1 MRKLKVG
8 LYFNNFG
15 FSGVDLSNP
24 ELGNPGIGGTL
35 FNFVTLPYYY
45 SRHVNDEIEWYLIG
59 PNNSVLPTNINP
71 IHIDKPEDLSQV
83 FETYSFDYFIW
94 KPARTKFIIGLL
106 EKYQIRGIAWCHNIP
121 EPIEL
126 NQLAKSRYVK
136 AVSWV
141 GHEAMDV
148 VRDHAI
154 INKSTVIYNGFDPSP
169 YLQSPNLDRDPN
181 LVVYLGS
188 LHPAKCFHLL
198 AQAWPKVLEKRPN
211 AKLVV
216 IGSGKLY
223 NRNCQLGPFELAE
236 ESYERVFTAP
246 LLDEE
251 GKIDKSIHFAGLL
264 GSEKIPI
271 MKSAAVGVINP
282 HGKSEVCPGSAI
294 EFQAC
299 GTPVVAGARYGNLDV
314 IIDKETGYLVNNQEK
329 LVEKICKLLNSPES
343 IQIMGAAGKSFIE
356 QKFSQKKIMGDW
368 KSLFERLEKNEVI
381 GPYPMKSN
389 WSFNMKIVFELLRV
403 IKFKIGIF
411 RNLPSIYEFIES
423 RKNK

>member
-15 FSGVDLSNP
+15 FSNVDLSNP

-35 FNFVTLPYYY
+35 FNFITLPYYFQKIY
-45 SRHVNDEIEWYLIG
+45 PGQVEWFLIG
-59 PNNSVLPTNINP
+59 PDNNILPSDIQP
-71 IHIDKPEDLSQV
+71 VHIDKKEDLAAVLDQ
-83 FETYSFDYFIW
+83 YNFDYLIW
-94 KPARTKFIIGLL
+94 KPANTDWIIPLL
-106 EKYQIRGIAWCHNIP
+106 DKYHVKGIAWCNNIP
-121 EPIEL
+121 TIREMRLITDSSSV
-126 NQLAKSRYVK
+126 KSVVW
-136 AVSWV
+136 A

-148 VRDHAI
+148 VRDHGI

-169 YLQSPNLDRDPN
+169 YFNAPPQIKDSH

-198 AQAWPKVLEKRPN
+198 AEAWPHILKREPK

-223 NRNCQLGPFELAE
+223 DRNSKLGPFKLAE
-236 ESYERVFTAP
+236 QQYEKMFTDP
-246 LLDEE
+246 LLDKNGEL
-251 GKIDKSIHFAGLL
+251 DKSVTFAGLL

-271 MKSAAVGVINP
+271 MKRASVGVINP

-299 GTPVVAGARYGNLDV
+299 RTPVVAGARFGNLDV
-314 IIDKETGYLVNNQEK
+314 IADRKTGYLVENQEK
-329 LVEKICKLLNSPES
+329 LAKKICMILNSPES

-356 QKFSQKKIMGDW
+356 RKFSQKKIMGDW
-368 KSLFERLEKNEVI
+368 HSLFERLEKNEDI

-389 WSFNMKIVFELLRV
+389 WSYNMKIVFELLRV